1 MIQNSILKSIFRE
14 YDIRGIVNETLF
26 ENTAYL
32 IGRGFCSLNKNINN
46 IVVCRDG
53 RLSSLN
59 IANSLIEGIKK
70 SGVNVIDI
78 GCGPTPMLYYASIL
92 LNCSSGIMVTGS
104 HNPKNHNGFKITL
117 NNNSFYGED
126 IQKLYHHI
134 LKGNFIDGKG
144 VLTRKDIK
152 KEYEKCL
159 LERSGPFP
167 NIKVIWDCG
176 NGATGEIIS
185 NIVKKL
191 PGIHKVLFAE
201 IDGNFP
207 NHHPDPSEEKNLLI
221 LKENMKTEKADLG
234 ISFDGDGDRIGVLS
248 KDRILVPGDLI
259 TAFLSGS
266 ILKNK
271 PNQSILLDVKSSNVA
286 VESINDQNG
295 KAVIWK
301 TGHSLI
307 KTKIKEINAPLAGEM
322 SGHIFFNDNWFGF
335 DDAIYSAL
343 RCLQEIE
350 SSKKDLSYFLN
361 TLPVSFSSPEIRIDC
376 DEKIKFEIV
385 KRVKKIASSN
395 YKTSELLII
404 DGIRIKNEKGWWLL
418 RASNTQAALIVRAEG
433 SSNVNLRALIG
444 EINKYLIE
452 AGLDINLDKYF

>member
-1 MIQNSILKSIFRE
+1 MIKNKISKSIFRE
-14 YDIRGIVNETLF
+14 YDIRGIINETLF

-32 IGRGFCSLNKNINN
+32 IGRGFCSLNKNLRN

-59 IANSLIEGIKK
+59 IVNSLIEGIKK

-78 GCGPTPMLYYASIL
+78 GCGPTPMLYYASFL
-92 LNCSSGIMVTGS
+92 LNCNAGIMVTGS

-126 IQKLYHHI
+126 IQNLYHHI
-134 LKGNFIDGKG
+134 LEDNFIEGNG
-144 VLTRKDIK
+144 VLTKKDIK

-167 NIKVIWDCG
+167 DIKVIWDCG

-185 NIVKKL
+185 DIVKKL

-207 NHHPDPSEEKNLLI
+207 NHHPDPSEEKNLI
-221 LKENMKTEKADLG
+221 MLKENMKTEKADLG

-266 ILKNK
+266 ILKNS

-307 KTKIKEINAPLAGEM
+307 KAKIKEINAPLAGEM

-343 RCLQEIE
+343 RCLQEIK
-350 SSKKDLSYFLN
+350 SNKGGLLSFLK
-361 TLPVSFSSPEIRIDC
+361 TLPISFSSPEIRIDC
-376 DEKIKFEIV
+376 DEKLKFQIV
-385 KRVKKIASSN
+385 ETVKKIASS
-395 YKTSELLII
+395 YYDSSKLLLI
-404 DGIRIKNEKGWWLL
+404 DGLRVTNEKGWWLL
-418 RASNTQAALIVRAEG
+418 RASNTQAALIIRAE
-433 SSNVNLRALIG
+433 STSNQNLEFLIN
-444 EINKYLIE
+444 EINIFLNK
-452 AGLDINLDKYF
+452 AGFDKNINDYF